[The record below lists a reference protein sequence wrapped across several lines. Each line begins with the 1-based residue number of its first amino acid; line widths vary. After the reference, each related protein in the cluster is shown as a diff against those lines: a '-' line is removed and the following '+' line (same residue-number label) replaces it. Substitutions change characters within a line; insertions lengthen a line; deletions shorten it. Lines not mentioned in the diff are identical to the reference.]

1 MWNEVWDAEL
11 GTGVQDLGWGLWAQ
25 LEFGDLAWENGD
37 LGQGLEIEVRDCRL
51 RMGIRSL
58 VTKLWFAIP
67 IEIVDGEEFKIMYEV
82 WVRDCEWQLYIGA
95 RA

>member
-1 MWNEVWDAEL
+1 MRWGIGDRGSGFEM
-11 GTGVQDLGWGLWAQ
+11 GIIGSTGVWR
-25 LEFGDLAWENGD
+25 FSIGDWRFRT
-37 LGQGLEIEVRDCRL
+37 GLEIAVRDCRL